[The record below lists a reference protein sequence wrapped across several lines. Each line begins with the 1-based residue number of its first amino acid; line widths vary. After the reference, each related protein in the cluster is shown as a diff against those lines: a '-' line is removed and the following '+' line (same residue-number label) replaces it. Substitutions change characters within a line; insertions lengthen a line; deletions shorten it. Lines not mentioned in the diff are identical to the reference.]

1 MASLEEQLS
10 EYRKQLSHLIPTTAQ
25 KRKANMAGAKIYK
38 DRLTEVTRS
47 KHYSNKKD
55 EKYGHMAD
63 HIEISDKNADD
74 IDDGSVTIGW
84 PNRYHAMNAMRLND
98 GTVHIQADHFVDQ
111 TREESNDDMVRAQ
124 AKALGFKDGD

>member
-1 MASLEEQLS
+1 
-10 EYRKQLSHLIPTTAQ
+10 
-25 KRKANMAGAKIYK
+25 
-38 DRLTEVTRS
+38 
-47 KHYSNKKD
+47 
-55 EKYGHMAD
+55 MAD

-74 IDDGSVTIGW
+74 MDDGSVTIGW

-111 TREESNDDMVRAQ
+111 TREESNDDVVRAQ